1 MKLGIIDVG
10 GGFRGVYAAG
20 VFDFCLDRD
29 IHFDL
34 VAGVSAGSANA
45 LSYLAGQRGRNYT
58 FYTEYAFRK
67 EYMGARNLLTNR
79 SYVNLDYV
87 YSTLSN
93 STGENPLDYPAL
105 EENPGELLVVA
116 TNALTGSPKYFD
128 KSDIRQDC
136 YDICKASSAI
146 PFVCNP
152 YEVNW
157 MPYYDGALADPV
169 PVEKAFQCGCDKVV
183 LLLTRPADKPRGPGK
198 DALLADMIQ
207 RRYPF
212 AARKLRTRVERY
224 NAGVELA
231 KKYQA
236 EGRVLI
242 IAPDDLC
249 GVSTLTRDRAALM
262 RLYQKGRRDAQ
273 AIASFL
279 V

>member
-116 TNALTGSPKYFD
+116 P
-128 KSDIRQDC
+128 
-136 YDICKASSAI
+136 
-146 PFVCNP
+146 P
-152 YEVNW
+152 
-157 MPYYDGALADPV
+157 
-169 PVEKAFQCGCDKVV
+169 
-183 LLLTRPADKPRGPGK
+183 
-198 DALLADMIQ
+198 
-207 RRYPF
+207 
-212 AARKLRTRVERY
+212 
-224 NAGVELA
+224 
-231 KKYQA
+231 
-236 EGRVLI
+236 
-242 IAPDDLC
+242 
-249 GVSTLTRDRAALM
+249 TL
-262 RLYQKGRRDAQ
+262 
-273 AIASFL
+273 
-279 V
+279 